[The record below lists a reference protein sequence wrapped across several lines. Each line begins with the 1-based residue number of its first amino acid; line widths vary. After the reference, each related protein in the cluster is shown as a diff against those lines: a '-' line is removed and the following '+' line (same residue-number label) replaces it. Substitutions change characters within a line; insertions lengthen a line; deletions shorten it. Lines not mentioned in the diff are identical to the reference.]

1 MNADEEF
8 SSYLKRVAG
17 GEALDAESSAHAFG
31 AIMSGRISEARMAA
45 FLTALAV
52 REATVDEII
61 GAARAMRG
69 TMHTIKAPAGAI
81 DLCGTGGDGH
91 ATLNVST
98 AASFV
103 VAACG
108 VPVAKHGNRNM
119 SSRSGAADVL
129 EALGVRIDLEP
140 PAAEKCIA
148 DIGLCFLFAPTYH
161 PAMRHV
167 ASVRKQLGFR
177 TVFNLLGPICNPAQ
191 VKRQLIGVFSDKWK
205 EPLAQ
210 ALMALGTEKAWLV
223 HGADGLDE
231 MTTTDVTNVL
241 CFERKTDI
249 AGGTHYLKQEFDATD
264 LGLARST
271 LTDLKGGEPGENAHA
286 IHQFLNS
293 AAGPFRDIVLLNSA
307 AALVVAGKAVD
318 LSVGFMMAAEAI
330 DSGAARQM
338 LQQLAAT
345 TQKLAA

>member
-1 MNADEEF
+1 
-8 SSYLKRVAG
+8 
-17 GEALDAESSAHAFG
+17 
-31 AIMSGRISEARMAA
+31 
-45 FLTALAV
+45 
-52 REATVDEII
+52 
-61 GAARAMRG
+61 
-69 TMHTIKAPAGAI
+69 MHTITAPAGAI